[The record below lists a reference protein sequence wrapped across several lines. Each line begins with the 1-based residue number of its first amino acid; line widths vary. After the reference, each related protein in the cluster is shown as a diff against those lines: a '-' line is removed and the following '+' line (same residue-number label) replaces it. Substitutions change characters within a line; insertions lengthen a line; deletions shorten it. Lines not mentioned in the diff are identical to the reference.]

1 MHIDYE
7 INKQDYVA
15 AQRLALKKMR
25 ASTARFLAFAPWFGL
40 FLLVFI
46 GQAVWKRGFS
56 TNFIPGLVVPLF
68 FLVLPFT
75 TRRTV
80 RKSYAK
86 SANMHGPLT
95 LDVDEDGLSF
105 RGRTFASKV
114 SWDHFA
120 SFYEDKKSFV
130 VSQRGQMVF
139 NILPKRCLSPEQ
151 TSALRDLLSRYIS
164 TGASAVK
171 HAALR

>member
-7 INKQDYVA
+7 INEQDYVA

-25 ASTARFLAFAPWFGL
+25 ASAARFLAFAPWLGL

-75 TRRTV
+75 TRRSV

-105 RGRTFASKV
+105 RGRTFTSEV

-120 SFYEDKKSFV
+120 RFYEDEKSFV
-130 VSQRGQMVF
+130 ISQRGQTVF

-151 TSALRDLLSRYIS
+151 TSTLSDILGRHIS
-164 TGASAVK
+164 
-171 HAALR
+171 AAAK

>member
-25 ASTARFLAFAPWFGL
+25 ASAARFLAFAPWLGL

-75 TRRTV
+75 TRRSV

-105 RGRTFASKV
+105 RGRTFTSEV

-120 SFYEDKKSFV
+120 RFYEDEKSFV
-130 VSQRGQMVF
+130 ISQRGQTVF

-151 TSALRDLLSRYIS
+151 TSTLRDLLSGNIS
-164 TGASAVK
+164 VGAK
-171 HAALR
+171 

>member
-7 INKQDYVA
+7 INEQDYVA

-25 ASTARFLAFAPWFGL
+25 ASAARFLAFAPWLGL

-120 SFYEDKKSFV
+120 QFYENKQVFV
-130 VSQRGQMVF
+130 ICQQGQMVF

-151 TSALRDLLSRYIS
+151 TSALRDLVSRHIS
-164 TGASAVK
+164 IVP
-171 HAALR
+171 R